1 MSKSTLW
8 LAIGGM
14 ALGMIFIP
22 MGDGIAKHLQSISDY
37 QPAMLSWSRF
47 AIGACLILPWVL
59 ATKKLPPLTQEQKPF
74 WIRQCVRGVLIAA
87 TVTLIVT
94 AVGLSPIADV
104 FGAFFIGP
112 GISVILAHYLLGVRA
127 KRTDWIAVVAGF
139 IGVLM
144 VVQPT
149 GVISPGIPFALAS
162 GCCYGAFLVA
172 TRWAAGSGAPIAQ
185 LAAQLTIAT
194 VVLLPLGLPGFFE
207 TGFVWPGWIIAS
219 AFFSGAANLLS
230 ILALSKLGNAVLA
243 PVIYLQVV
251 AASVIGFLA
260 FGDIPNRLSA
270 IGLLLIVATGAF
282 QAIIHHLAHD
292 NTQRT

>member
-1 MSKSTLW
+1 MPKSSLW
-8 LAIGGM
+8 LAIGCM

-47 AIGACLILPWVL
+47 AIGACLVLPWAL
-59 ATKKLPPLTQEQKPF
+59 ATHKLPPLTQVNKPF
-74 WIRQCVRGVLIAA
+74 WIRQSVRGVLIAA
-87 TVTLIVT
+87 AVTLIVT

-112 GISVILAHYLLGVRA
+112 GISVILAHFCLSVRA
-127 KRTDWIAVVAGF
+127 KRTDWIAVIAGF

-172 TRWAAGSGAPIAQ
+172 TRWAAGSGPPIAQ
-185 LAAQLTIAT
+185 LAAQLTIASL
-194 VVLLPLGLPGFFE
+194 VLLPMGLPGFFE
-207 TGFVWPGWIIAS
+207 TGFVFPGWVIAS
-219 AFFSGAANLLS
+219 AAFSGSANLLS

-243 PVIYLQVV
+243 PVVYLQVV

-260 FGDIPNRLSA
+260 FGDIPNQLTA
-270 IGLLLIVATGAF
+270 FGLLLIVATGVY
-282 QAIIHHLAHD
+282 QAISHHLAHD
-292 NTQRT
+292 NAQKT